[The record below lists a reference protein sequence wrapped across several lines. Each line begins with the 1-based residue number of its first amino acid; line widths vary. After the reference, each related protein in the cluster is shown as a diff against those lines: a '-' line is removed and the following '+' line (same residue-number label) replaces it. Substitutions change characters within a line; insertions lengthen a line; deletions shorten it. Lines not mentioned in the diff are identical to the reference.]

1 MKEKN
6 RNLKKQGNLG
16 EIEEVRESIMHR
28 RDFIR
33 TSLVGGIVAATMP
46 SYAIETLASKSKV
59 SLDTNSR
66 VTLDMDS
73 RVALVT
79 GDNRADM
86 AFRALQP
93 FSKEIAQAVGNKRIV
108 IKPNLVSSSIQLS
121 ATHKDTIEGILEFF
135 KSIKKIDN
143 IVIGESAADGPT
155 MVAYDN
161 YGFIPVAD
169 KYKVKLI
176 DLDDNPFRVLYVMDE
191 LDLRPKP
198 VRMSSLLT
206 DRDIFVMSVARMKT
220 HDRIVATLTFK
231 NLAVGA
237 PIKDP
242 GFAFGRNRVTGT
254 RSDKAIVHGNGFR
267 GIHYNLFNIAYQ
279 IRPDLAFIDGY
290 DGMEGD
296 GPTNGTLIDHRV
308 CVAGL
313 DWMSVDRIGLE
324 LMGVDPEQIG
334 YLNFCANAGMG
345 VYDINKIEIVGDKLA
360 DHIKNYKM
368 SRNIEKQLQWMTPL
382 RERGESLY

>member
-1 MKEKN
+1 MDK
-6 RNLKKQGNLG
+6 
-16 EIEEVRESIMHR
+16 MHR
-28 RDFIR
+28 RDFLR
-33 TSLVGGIVAATMP
+33 TSILGGIAAATMP
-46 SYAIETLASKSKV
+46 SYAMGALTSRTKV
-59 SLDTNSR
+59 SVDTNSQ
-66 VTLDMDS
+66 VS
-73 RVALVT
+73 LVT
-79 GDNRADM
+79 GNNRADM

-93 FSKEIAQAVGNKRIV
+93 FSKEIAQAIGNKRIV

-121 ATHKDTIEGILEFF
+121 ATHPETIEGILEFY
-135 KSIKKIDN
+135 KSINKLDN

-155 MVAYDN
+155 MAAYDN
-161 YGFIPVAD
+161 YNYVPVAD

-176 DLDDNPFRVLYVMDE
+176 DLDEGPTTTLYLMDE

-198 VRMSSLLT
+198 IRMSAYLT
-206 DRDIFVMSVARMKT
+206 DRDFFVMSVSRMKT

-242 GFAFGRNRVTGT
+242 GFGFSRNRVAGT

-267 GIHYNLFNIAYQ
+267 GIHYNLFTISYH
-279 IRPDLAFIDGY
+279 IRPDLGFIDGY

-296 GPTNGTLIDHRV
+296 GPTNGTLVDHRV

-313 DWMSVDRIGLE
+313 DWMSVDRVGLE
-324 LMGVDPEQIG
+324 LMGVDPANIG
-334 YLNFCANAGMG
+334 YLNFCDAAGMG
-345 VYDINKIEIVGDKLA
+345 VYDLSKIEVIGEKVA

-368 SRNIEKQLQWMTPL
+368 SRNIEKQLQWLTPI

>member
-1 MKEKN
+1 VADTIEGKG
-6 RNLKKQGNLG
+6 RIIILKMNKL
-16 EIEEVRESIMHR
+16 HR
-28 RDFIR
+28 RHFIK
-33 TSLVGGIVAATMP
+33 TSIFGGLATVSAP
-46 SYAIETLASKSKV
+46 ALAMNQWVQQSKV
-59 SLDTNSR
+59 TVDTNSR
-66 VTLDMDS
+66 VS
-73 RVALVT
+73 LVT
-79 GDNRADM
+79 GNDRADM

-93 FSKEIAQAVGNKRIV
+93 FSKEVAQAAGNRLIV

-121 ATHKDTIEGILEFF
+121 ATHKDTIEGILEFY
-135 KSIKKIDN
+135 KSIGKLEN

-155 MVAYDN
+155 MKAYDN
-161 YGFIPVAD
+161 YGFIPVAE
-169 KYKVKLI
+169 KYKVKLV
-176 DLDDNPFRVLYVMDE
+176 DLDDHPNQPLYMMDE

-198 VRMSSLLT
+198 VRMSSLVVN
-206 DRDIFVMSVARMKT
+206 RNNFVMSVARMKT

-242 GFAFGRNRVTGT
+242 GFAFGRGRVAGT

-267 GIHYNLFNIAYQ
+267 GINLNLFNIAFN
-279 IRPDLAFIDGY
+279 IRPDLSFIDGY

-308 CVAGL
+308 CVAGM
-313 DWMSVDRIGLE
+313 DWLSVDRIGLE
-324 LMGVDPEQIG
+324 LMGVDPAHIG
-334 YLNFCANAGMG
+334 YMNFCANAGLG
-345 VYDINKIEIVGDKLA
+345 QYDMNKIEVVGEKVA
-360 DHIKNYKM
+360 NHIKAYKM